1 MTATNPIAR
10 YYDRNTGRFLWVG
23 GSGGAYAIHRA
34 LWGPGVT
41 TSEEASNYINVLI
54 AECIEEVAAPI
65 GSIEILDLGC
75 GVGGT
80 LFQLC
85 ARFPESRGLGVT
97 ISRKQLEIARRL
109 SGRRG
114 LSDRCRFIQGD
125 FQRMDLDIRADV
137 GVAVESFVHSLS
149 PSVFLD
155 SAARHVQ
162 SGGIMIVVDDF
173 LAVAAQEL
181 PEIDRRHVRTFQEGW
196 RLPGLCTVEEL
207 EEESERAGFEV
218 VEIRDLSSLV
228 RLGRPRDMLIAW
240 TAPLFRRLGLDGIP
254 FFGNMIGGNAL
265 QVGLRKG
272 FIRYRAVVLRRRG

>member
-1 MTATNPIAR
+1 
-10 YYDRNTGRFLWVG
+10 
-23 GSGGAYAIHRA
+23 
-34 LWGPGVT
+34 
-41 TSEEASNYINVLI
+41 
-54 AECIEEVAAPI
+54 
-65 GSIEILDLGC
+65 
-75 GVGGT
+75 
-80 LFQLC
+80 
-85 ARFPESRGLGVT
+85 
-97 ISRKQLEIARRL
+97 
-109 SGRRG
+109 
-114 LSDRCRFIQGD
+114 
-125 FQRMDLDIRADV
+125 
-137 GVAVESFVHSLS
+137 
-149 PSVFLD
+149 
-155 SAARHVQ
+155 VQ